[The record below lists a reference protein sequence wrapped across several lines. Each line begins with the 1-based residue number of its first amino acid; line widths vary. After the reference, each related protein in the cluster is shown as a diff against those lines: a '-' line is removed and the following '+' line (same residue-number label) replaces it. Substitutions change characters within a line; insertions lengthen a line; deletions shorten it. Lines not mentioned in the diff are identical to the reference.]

1 MNTCLWMNTCLLMS
15 ITHNFG
21 LVQQWWRV
29 DCRPARRC
37 RHTLPKWIR
46 CTVRLASHTC
56 GHQQAD
62 RFLVCNRIR
71 ILDCNGTKR
80 KCKVF
85 ATFFVLFTDAYT
97 DPRLLIRTRM
107 HTLALPLLFRL
118 FHISCLP
125 CAYRYC
131 KYPIESLE
139 KRNNCILDLEAH
151 CSRIIRHLTARCM
164 NYIWDRLRVCAYRKH
179 SLMAGQDDWESSLR
193 PWFPPLRRQLEELHD
208 RWPVRYP
215 VS

>member
-1 MNTCLWMNTCLLMS
+1 MTRGLPTSSTLSSYTAKMNEMYCQVGFAHMWASAGWHISCLQSNQNSWLQWHEAQMQSICHLLRVVHGC
-15 ITHNFG
+15 IYWPTLTH
-21 LVQQWWRV
+21 
-29 DCRPARRC
+29 
-37 RHTLPKWIR
+37 T
-46 CTVRLASHTC
+46 
-56 GHQQAD
+56 
-62 RFLVCNRIR
+62 
-71 ILDCNGTKR
+71 
-80 KCKVF
+80 
-85 ATFFVLFTDAYT
+85 YT
-97 DPRLLIRTRM
+97 

-118 FHISCLP
+118 FHISCMP

-131 KYPIESLE
+131 QYPIESLE